1 MYIDRRTVIVSLSHK
16 VHSLWVDFWVYS
28 KVKEKS
34 ADNIRAYLN
43 LLSNDPCHGHSAQ
56 NQLNSTTNLNNSK
69 ERDIFSSWRVEVSCW
84 KSIFCALLTWP
95 PVNPLCCDVLSRVV
109 RMMPFIEKHWYK
121 KHKWKCLLIN
131 MRKTSSY
138 DSNVDFR
145 AIMTTYTTEERGS
158 KNSVE
163 YRLFFKVRSL
173 RICIFTQVLFTYISL
188 PVLSK

>member
-34 ADNIRAYLN
+34 ADNIQAYLN

-56 NQLNSTTNLNNSK
+56 NQLNSTTNLNNSI
-69 ERDIFSSWRVEVSCW
+69 ERHTFSSWRVEVSCW

-95 PVNPLCCDVLSRVV
+95 PVNPRLRCALQGCPDDALY
-109 RMMPFIEKHWYK
+109 EKKRCYK
-121 KHKWKCLLIN
+121 KRKWKCLLIN
-131 MRKTSSY
+131 MRKASSY

-173 RICIFTQVLFTYISL
+173 RLCIFTQVVFTYIS
-188 PVLSK
+188 